1 MRIEIPDEL
10 LNKTHLSEK
19 DLKIELALVFYQRN
33 TFTLGQAGAFAGIH
47 QREFQKIMSERKI
60 NLHYDIDAFRD
71 ELNVLN
77 EPK

>member
-10 LNKTHLSEK
+10 LNRTHLSEK
-19 DLKIELALVFYQRN
+19 DLKVELALVFYQRN

-47 QREFQKIMSERKI
+47 QMEFQKILSERNI

-71 ELNVLN
+71 DLRTLN
-77 EPK
+77 EP